1 MPDIEILLEMIKDD
15 ARLGVVNCNGKNQV
29 TLVEP
34 QNDKGSVVVFGLPD
48 DIVVIKADMF
58 TSPDSVFC
66 GSKGECKRA
75 DFVMVANSG
84 KKRVI
89 VCIEMKARRDSAKE
103 IVQQLAGTRC
113 FMAYCQ
119 EIGKT
124 FWQKKDF
131 LNDYVYRFVS
141 IGQISIAKKQT
152 RMTRHAGL
160 HDRPE
165 RMLKIAWP
173 HHLQFNQL
181 AGGS

>member
-15 ARLGVVNCNGKNQV
+15 AKLEVVNLNGKNQV
-29 TLVEP
+29 TLIEP

-48 DIVVIKADMF
+48 DIVVIRADSF
-58 TSPDSVFC
+58 KSPDTVFC

-75 DFVMVANSG
+75 DFVIVANTG
-84 KKRVI
+84 NKRVI
-89 VCIEMKARRDSAKE
+89 VCIEMKAGRDSEKE

-113 FMAYCQ
+113 FIAYCQ
-119 EIGKT
+119 AIGKT
-124 FWQKKDF
+124 FWQRKDF

-141 IGQISIAKKQT
+141 IGHISIAKKQT
-152 RMTRHAGL
+152 RITRHVGS

>member
-15 ARLGVVNCNGKNQV
+15 ARLEVVNLNGKNQV
-29 TLVEP
+29 TLIEP

-48 DIVVIKADMF
+48 DIVVIKADTF
-58 TSPDSVFC
+58 KSPDAVFC

-75 DFVMVANSG
+75 DFVIVANTG
-84 KKRVI
+84 NKKVI
-89 VCIEMKARRDSAKE
+89 LCIEMKAGRDSEKE
-103 IVQQLAGTRC
+103 IIQQLAGTRC
-113 FMAYCQ
+113 FIAYCQ

-124 FWQKKDF
+124 FWQRQNF
-131 LNDYVYRFVS
+131 LNGYVYRFVS
-141 IGQISIAKKQT
+141 IGHISIAKKKT
-152 RMTRHAGL
+152 RTTRHVGL
-160 HDRPE
+160 HDQPE